1 MPRIKAITTG
11 SVPSFLDVILNFAE
25 SDRTS
30 SLETQ
35 DTWLAQL
42 KAKRDGRLVLY
53 GDDTW
58 LKLFPTT
65 FSRAD
70 GTSSFFVSDFT
81 EVDDNVTRN
90 LPAEL
95 NNRDWNGMILHYLG
109 LDHIGHKSG
118 PNRYSPHMIPKQA
131 EMDGVVRTIYHAIE
145 EQGHLRSTMLVLCG
159 DHGMNDAGNHGGSS
173 AGETSPALIFISPK
187 LRSISEGVRQ
197 PVAARN
203 GTFEYYERVEQSD
216 VAPTLAALLGFPV
229 PRNNLGDTIDILD
242 QNAKQVLAVLQETFP
257 GIPFDGRMP
266 ADACTENSSDGIRL
280 ACLWSC
286 KATSAH
292 DELLNNGN
300 IDGAALR
307 TVCLLPVS
315 GQRTNQTLV
324 SKRSTTHDEQNC
336 QQLLD

>member
-1 MPRIKAITTG
+1 
-11 SVPSFLDVILNFAE
+11 
-25 SDRTS
+25 
-30 SLETQ
+30 
-35 DTWLAQL
+35 
-42 KAKRDGRLVLY
+42 
-53 GDDTW
+53 
-58 LKLFPTT
+58 
-65 FSRAD
+65 
-70 GTSSFFVSDFT
+70 
-81 EVDDNVTRN
+81 
-90 LPAEL
+90 
-95 NNRDWNGMILHYLG
+95 
-109 LDHIGHKSG
+109 
-118 PNRYSPHMIPKQA
+118 MIPKQA

-229 PRNNLGDTIDILD
+229 PRNNLGIVIPSLLRLWDGGMSSFIQRLSAVIWKLLALTPSGDTIDILD